1 MTVTEAVIAF
11 CSIEVPSGA
20 VALELINSGLDG
32 TAEYSA
38 GIETQVAR
46 TACNVLAG
54 LLPLSSFKEG
64 DMTVQL
70 DRDGIKAR
78 IYYLANKY
86 GFTDILEVGKPVVR
100 DKSNVW

>member
-1 MTVTEAVIAF
+1 MTIKEAVTSF
-11 CSIEVPSGA
+11 CSVEVPSGA
-20 VALELINSGLDG
+20 VDLELINSGLDG
-32 TAEYSA
+32 AGTYSA
-38 GIETQVAR
+38 GVETQTAR
-46 TACNVLAG
+46 TAANVLAG

-64 DMTVQL
+64 DMTIQL